1 MKQPKERG
9 PAQDYLIFHPARTVF
24 QASGTA
30 RVAGQEGEWAG
41 QLWADRTTPE
51 GTSNEDPFIC
61 TDFWLYSYCH
71 ATQLRRRAQ
80 PLPFVQRGSRLFF
93 CEAAAAK
100 KGFLQ
105 VDTVFKVAY
114 DLPWE
119 PPGHIPDAFLYL
131 DDESPEWRR
140 HLRHGTELPGSDG
153 AHVGRFTYVAEMGGA
168 SFLPLSADRRPVS
181 TSAAGVS
188 RRLRTTVLSAN
199 PHGRGS
205 YPVPID
211 VGEAHF
217 LYATLWQSHTC
228 VIAVNP
234 DGYPIEV

>member
-1 MKQPKERG
+1 LKKPKKHG
-9 PAQDYLIFHPARTVF
+9 PAQDYLIFHPARTAF

-30 RVAGQEGEWAG
+30 SVAGQAGEWAG

-51 GTSNEDPFIC
+51 GTGNEDPFIW

-71 ATQLRRRAQ
+71 ATQLRRKTQ
-80 PLPFVQRGSRLFF
+80 SLPYVQRGSRLFF

-100 KGFLQ
+100 KGLLA

-131 DDESPEWRR
+131 DEESPEWRR

-153 AHVGRFTYVAEMGGA
+153 AHVGRFTYVAEMAGA
-168 SFLPLSADRRPVS
+168 SLLPLGADGHPVS
-181 TSAAGVS
+181 TSAVAVS
-188 RRLRTTVLSAN
+188 RRLRATVLSAN
-199 PHGRGS
+199 PDGRGS

-211 VGEAHF
+211 VGEADS
-217 LYATLWQSHTC
+217 LYETLRRSHTC
-228 VIAVNP
+228 VIAVDP